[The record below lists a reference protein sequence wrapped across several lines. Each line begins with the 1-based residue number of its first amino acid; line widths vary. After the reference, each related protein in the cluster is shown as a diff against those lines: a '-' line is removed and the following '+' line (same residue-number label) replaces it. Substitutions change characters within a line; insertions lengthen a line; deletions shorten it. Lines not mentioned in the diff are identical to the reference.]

1 LAGSIRAR
9 ERKAEQSP
17 VKITA
22 AFAPD
27 LRLLTAA
34 TDEPGA
40 DIAASVHH
48 LAADTAVGEAEW
60 AWE

>member
-1 LAGSIRAR
+1 M
-9 ERKAEQSP
+9 
-17 VKITA
+17 KITA